1 MDASTLVRLA
11 QRLLF
16 PVCLVAFG
24 ALLYGI
30 AAVPLARSGLA
41 AVPPQYLQ
49 VDRLVLPV
57 IRREGLEG
65 HLFLVIYLEL
75 SDVKDRPFVTSK
87 SVPLRDEF
95 IRSLNRYIAHRP
107 RILYN
112 VNLPELKAVLM
123 KASAR
128 IVGEGKV
135 KAILIQAA
143 ANRRFYGKSKTIFL
157 LNSES

>member
-1 MDASTLVRLA
+1 MGFSTIVRLA
-11 QRLLF
+11 QRLRIPAGL
-16 PVCLVAFG
+16 LVFG
-24 ALLYGI
+24 ALLHVMVAVSAPRP
-30 AAVPLARSGLA
+30 AAA
-41 AVPPQYLQ
+41 AVPPQYLPI
-49 VDRLVLPV
+49 DRLVLPV
-57 IRREGLEG
+57 IRREGLQG

-87 SVPLRDEF
+87 SVPLRDEY

-112 VNLPELKAVLM
+112 VNLRELKAVLM

-135 KAILIQAA
+135 KSVLIQAA
-143 ANRRFYGKSKTIFL
+143 ANRRF
-157 LNSES
+157 